1 MGRAIHLIANGEPA
15 WAGAV
20 LKVPRRWMGRLR
32 GFGSS
37 GAALFLWPAPNPGA
51 SMKNDYKVGYKKP
64 PKDHQFK
71 SKHLRDEPQGVRR
84 QRKENGL
91 DLAGIFEKP
100 LRVKRGGKTIS
111 MHPYEAELT
120 SLGKRALKGQ
130 PRATKLFLKHCEA
143 AGLLDPSPAEQTHGV
158 FVIPKGVNGAIAKV
172 LIETYGL
179 PPWDADAYA
188 ALEAEYQRDQANIE
202 KLYQEFMKDHENG

>member
-1 MGRAIHLIANGEPA
+1 VA
-15 WAGAV
+15 
-20 LKVPRRWMGRLR
+20 
-32 GFGSS
+32 
-37 GAALFLWPAPNPGA
+37 
-51 SMKNDYKVGYKKP
+51 
-64 PKDHQFK
+64 
-71 SKHLRDEPQGVRR
+71 RR

-143 AGLLDPSPAEQTHGV
+143 AGLLDPAPAEQTHGV
-158 FVIPKGVNGAIAKV
+158 FVLPKGVNPAIAKV

-188 ALEAEYQRDQANIE
+188 ALEAEYQRDQALIE
-202 KLYQEFMKDHENG
+202 ERYKEFMKDHENG